1 MIDGKTCRKC
11 GSVLERRPSMFYW
24 RGRFFHGLV
33 CVPCNALW
41 DDPTDSFERHVSEQ
55 ARAGASEGT
64 NE

>member
-1 MIDGKTCRKC
+1 MSASTCAKY
-11 GSVLERRPSMFYW
+11 GSVRGRRPAMVYW

-41 DDPTDSFERHVSEQ
+41 DDPSDSFEQHVSEQ
-55 ARAGASEGT
+55 ARASASEGT